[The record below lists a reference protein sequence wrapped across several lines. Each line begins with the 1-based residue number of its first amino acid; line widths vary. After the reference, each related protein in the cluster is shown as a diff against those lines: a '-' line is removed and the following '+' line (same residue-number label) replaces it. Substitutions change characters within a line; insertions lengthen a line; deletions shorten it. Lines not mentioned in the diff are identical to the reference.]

1 MSLFNALTVPNRHK
15 TQLAYRI
22 KYWPKHELSDAAKEL
37 ICFSKKVYMSKAEIE
52 EHCSEDKTVL
62 SRQARDYAIVWAYN
76 NVPTGE
82 EWNKVANKRLIA
94 VELRSSPAIDKFSV
108 AILSFE
114 LPSERLAAHAN
125 GEFAD
130 C

>member
-1 MSLFNALTVPNRHK
+1 MSLFNALAVPNRHK

-37 ICFSKKVYMSKAEIE
+37 LCSSRKVYMSKAMIE
-52 EHCSEDKTVL
+52 EHCSEDKTRV
-62 SRQARDYAIVWAYN
+62 AYKGRDYYIVWAYN
-76 NVPTGE
+76 NMPTE
-82 EWNKVANKRLIA
+82 QEWNKVANKRLIA